1 MLRRPGFIVFCCLG
15 AFVLAG
21 ASPRLLAQG
30 MFEGVKSR
38 IYAGLAFSYYNIIGN
53 SFDGTYGFSGPG
65 DYLPVPKMEAAK
77 GFGVVL
83 GFRGENVGIEL
94 SYYYHRHNG
103 TLEDP
108 TPEFSGTRA
117 EKVSD
122 HNLNIDF
129 KGRIWPGG
137 RLEGYYQAG
146 LAVVFISVN
155 KALFGIE
162 NDEWKAMGD
171 VTYQAAGLNIGLG
184 LDFWLIRELGL
195 TAGVFYRPLFFTTL
209 KESPFGSSAE
219 GGTFDVDVSGM
230 KGHGLGVII
239 GILVNL
245 K

>member
-1 MLRRPGFIVFCCLG
+1 MRRRPCFVVFWCLG
-15 AFVLAG
+15 IFVLAW
-21 ASPRLLAQG
+21 ASQSLLAQG

-38 IYAGLAFSYYNIIGN
+38 IYAGLTFSYGN
-53 SFDGTYGFSGPG
+53 FSGKSFDGTYSFSGPG
-65 DYLPVPKMEAAK
+65 DYIPVPKMEVGK

-94 SYYYHRHNG
+94 SYDYHRHNG
-103 TLEDP
+103 TLRGP
-108 TPEFSGTRA
+108 TLLTIQ
-117 EKVSD
+117 EKVGN

-129 KGRIWPGG
+129 KGHFMPGD

-146 LAVVFISVN
+146 LAVVFITAD

-162 NDEWKAMGD
+162 NNEWKTTGD
-171 VTYQAAGLNIGLG
+171 VIFQGAGLDFGLG
-184 LDFWLIRELGL
+184 LDFWLFRGLGL
-195 TAGVFYRPLFFTTL
+195 TAGVFYRPIFFTTL
-209 KESPFGSSAE
+209 KESPYGQSVDT
-219 GGTFDVDVSGM
+219 GTFDVDVSGM